1 VKAWA
6 LDFRSRV
13 LTELPAGDLDAA
25 HANEHFCW
33 LDLAETDAFLAE
45 LPDTEAD
52 LPEDFT
58 TGVVRDLEFA
68 DGWLA
73 FGLVEPRVAGG
84 RARPVGLNVLF
95 SADRLV
101 TVDFG
106 GSETLARLRR
116 TWRDDFAQHARS
128 PGFFLFEIADHF
140 TSVAQRQVHELESQV
155 TDLQARLFGDAD
167 ERVFAETAALVQH
180 LGEFR
185 HRLSIGH
192 EIFDELATRASAF
205 VPETTRPFLARN
217 ADRVERTAN
226 ELLLQR
232 DALHS
237 ALDLCIG
244 MNGHRTGQLL
254 KRLTAFSMIFLPL
267 SFLAGVF
274 GMNFTHFPGL
284 DAEWGF
290 AAFCGV
296 TATIAL
302 VLLMIARR
310 ARWF

>member
-1 VKAWA
+1 MKAWA
-6 LDFRSRV
+6 LDFRSR
-13 LTELPAGDLDAA
+13 ELAEVAAGELAGA
-25 HANEHFCW
+25 HASEHFCW
-33 LDLAETDAFLAE
+33 LDVAESDGFLAA
-45 LPDTEAD
+45 LPEQEAD

-73 FGLVEPRVAGG
+73 FGLVEPRVVGDRGG
-84 RARPVGLNVLF
+84 PVGLNVLF
-95 SADRLV
+95 SAERLV

-106 GSETLARLRR
+106 GSETLAGVG
-116 TWRDDFAQHARS
+116 APGRS
-128 PGFFLFEIADHF
+128 ALVAI
-140 TSVAQRQVHELESQV
+140 AQRCDTSGSDPLLEEQV
-155 TDLQARLFGDAD
+155 TDLQSRLFGDAD
-167 ERVFAETAALVQH
+167 EGVFAETASLVQH

-185 HRLSIGH
+185 HRLIIGH
-192 EIFDELATRASAF
+192 EIFDEMATRASAF

-254 KRLTAFSMIFLPL
+254 KRLTAFSIIFLPL

-290 AAFCGV
+290 AAFCAV
-296 TATIAL
+296 TVGITVALLAIAK
-302 VLLMIARR
+302 R